1 MLSPRSPCCRPRPAS
16 PAQTF
21 VIGNA
26 LLGRVVCDH
35 AYLRFKHSRSR
46 RLGLCPVHVDI
57 MECHLEAGMLSVG
70 CSDETIKV
78 RKGRADGGCKG
89 ALYPSCRAG
98 WLGRGGLGGR
108 TGVGCSWQRSWLRQ
122 ETRRLLNNLGAV
134 AKGCG
139 RVWQL
144 GIMCYLTWP
153 RPAYC
158 CVLHRL
164 LVQCSGSTRLRLSA
178 RHLNASH
185 KLCCG
190 RARGSCSFP
199 VMRLIE

>member
-78 RKGRADGGCKG
+78 RKGRADGDYKG
-89 ALYPSCRAG
+89 ALYPSRRAG
-98 WLGRGGLGGR
+98 WFVRGGLGGR
-108 TGVGCSWQRSWLRQ
+108 TGVGCSWQRSWLRSTPPPEQ
-122 ETRRLLNNLGAV
+122 PWRCCKGLRARLAAWHYVLSNLAPPCVLLRASQAACAV
-134 AKGCG
+134 LRQYKTAFE
-139 RVWQL
+139 
-144 GIMCYLTWP
+144 
-153 RPAYC
+153 RPAP
-158 CVLHRL
+158 
-164 LVQCSGSTRLRLSA
+164 QC
-178 RHLNASH
+178 
-185 KLCCG
+185 
-190 RARGSCSFP
+190 
-199 VMRLIE
+199 